1 MTTNLKNNLRDLFP
15 TLLWRR
21 PGKGYHFSPSP
32 LESAGERLPEAINSR
47 RNFIRTTG
55 ITALAGLTGIESL
68 FAARRNKPKYS
79 GKGLVL
85 RFLPYDLQL
94 RHTFTLA
101 NSSRKNTPDVLTCLE
116 FEGITGYGEA
126 SMPPYLG
133 ESVESATKFLS
144 TLNLG
149 QFKDPFQMDDILR
162 YVDSV
167 MPGNCA
173 AKASVDIALHDLVG
187 KMMKQPWYKIWGF
200 DPVDT
205 PNTSF
210 TIGIDTPEV
219 VLQKVAEA
227 APYKILKVKLGQ
239 KTDRE
244 MIETIRSVTNVP
256 LCVDVNQ
263 GWTDRQMALDMIH
276 WLTENGVVFVEQPM
290 PKSAIDDIA
299 WLTENSPLPIIG
311 DESVQRL
318 PDVIKAKG
326 VYSGINI
333 KLMKCTGMREA
344 HEMLALA
351 KSLDMKVMIGCMT
364 ETSCAV
370 SAAAQ
375 LAPKADWADLDGNL
389 LISNDPYSGVQV
401 VDGKITL
408 VDQAGIGIHSIKKV
422 F

>member
-1 MTTNLKNNLRDLFP
+1 MSKNSENINQSDN
-15 TLLWRR
+15 T
-21 PGKGYHFSPSP
+21 HSP
-32 LESAGERLPEAINSR
+32 LERVGVRLSPSESFEEMLSHEERLQFSR
-47 RNFIRTTG
+47 RNFIRTAV
-55 ITALAGLTGIESL
+55 ITAAFGLSGIETV
-68 FAARRNKPKYS
+68 FASMKNKNKKSS

-85 RFLPYDLQL
+85 RFIPYDLQL

-101 NSSRKNTPDVLTCLE
+101 NSSRKNTPDVLTRIE

-133 ESVESATKFLS
+133 ESIDSATKFLS
-144 TLNLG
+144 SLNLS
-149 QFKDPFQMDDILR
+149 QFNDPFQMEDILK

-173 AKASVDIALHDLVG
+173 AKAAVDIALHDLVG
-187 KMMKQPWYKIWGF
+187 KLMGQPWYKIWGF
-200 DPVDT
+200 DPADA

-210 TIGIDTPEV
+210 TIGIDTPEIV
-219 VLQKVAEA
+219 RQKVTEA
-227 APYKILKVKLGQ
+227 LPYRILKVKLGQ

-244 MIETIRSVTNVP
+244 MIETIRSVTDKP

-263 GWTDRQMALDMIH
+263 GWTDKQMALDMIH
-276 WLTENGVVFVEQPM
+276 WLKEKGVVFVEQPM
-290 PKSAIDDIA
+290 PKTAVDDMA
-299 WLTENSPLPIIG
+299 WLTANSPLPTIG

-318 PDVIKAKG
+318 PDVLKAKG

-344 HEMLALA
+344 HEMLTLA
-351 KSLDMKVMIGCMT
+351 KSLGMKVMIGCMT

-375 LAPKADWADLDGNL
+375 LSPKADWADLDGNL
-389 LISNDPYSGVQV
+389 LISNDPYQGVQV
-401 VDGKITL
+401 VDGKVTL
-408 VDQAGIGIHSIKKV
+408 IDQPGIGIGKLQKL